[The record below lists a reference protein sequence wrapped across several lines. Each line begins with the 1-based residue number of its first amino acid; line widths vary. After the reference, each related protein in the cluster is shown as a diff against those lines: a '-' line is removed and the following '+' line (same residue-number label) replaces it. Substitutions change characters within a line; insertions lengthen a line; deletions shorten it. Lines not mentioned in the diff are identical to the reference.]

1 MLNNR
6 LCNSSC
12 PSPTNKWKL
21 PCPSLGGPSGTSRS
35 VFSGGVPAEYIP
47 LTAVLQIAVSRFF
60 DGDSAATSGNEQV
73 APSVPA
79 AASTRRSETLL
90 NGSTTF
96 PPRLPS
102 SLRGITPAPR
112 IVPQVNRRPPF
123 IISLL
128 LLPLNFIYRLLARPL
143 GLFSHLF
150 PFLQRLLPSAGLAHR
165 GPARPLATATE
176 RRSLSPRDTAARFV
190 RELEEEYGPSP
201 IPFYDN
207 GYAQALDLAKRD
219 LRFLLIILLSPEH
232 DDTSS
237 FIQNTLLSREVVD
250 CITNAENRIIVWAGT
265 VQDSEAYQV
274 SAALN
279 CTKFP
284 FAALI
289 AHTPQVSS
297 SAMSVVARIVGPT
310 PPGAFVAKLQEA
322 INQHSESLDRAR
334 TARESR
340 EAERSLRE
348 EQNSAYQRS
357 LAQDRERARE
367 RREAEA
373 ARIRAEREQRE
384 RAEAQEKRE
393 RDLLQWKLW
402 RARQLSA
409 EPDAED
415 AEASTRVSIRMP
427 SGERILRRFS
437 SEASVEEVYAFV
449 ECHDAPRDP
458 AGHASSGPLASGA
471 QKPHGYKHAYQF
483 RLVSPLPRT
492 VYEAEADVM
501 VGACI
506 KNNTNLVV
514 EPLEEDE
521 ED

>member
-1 MLNNR
+1 M
-6 LCNSSC
+6 
-12 PSPTNKWKL
+12 
-21 PCPSLGGPSGTSRS
+21 
-35 VFSGGVPAEYIP
+35 
-47 LTAVLQIAVSRFF
+47 
-60 DGDSAATSGNEQV
+60 
-73 APSVPA
+73 
-79 AASTRRSETLL
+79 
-90 NGSTTF
+90 
-96 PPRLPS
+96 
-102 SLRGITPAPR
+102 
-112 IVPQVNRRPPF
+112 
-123 IISLL
+123 
-128 LLPLNFIYRLLARPL
+128 
-143 GLFSHLF
+143 
-150 PFLQRLLPSAGLAHR
+150 
-165 GPARPLATATE
+165 
-176 RRSLSPRDTAARFV
+176 
-190 RELEEEYGPSP
+190 REFEEEYGPSP

-207 GYAQALDLAKRD
+207 GYAQALDLAKKE

-237 FIQNTLLSREVVD
+237 FIRNTLLSREVVD
-250 CITNAENRIIVWAGT
+250 CITNPENKILVWAGT

-297 SAMSVVARIVGPT
+297 SAMSAVARVVGPT
-310 PPGAFVAKLQEA
+310 PPAAFVAKLREA
-322 INQHSESLDRAR
+322 INQHSESLNRAR
-334 TARESR
+334 TVRESR

-348 EQNSAYQRS
+348 EQNSAYERS

-373 ARIRAEREQRE
+373 ARIRAEREERE
-384 RAEAQEKRE
+384 RTEAQEKRE
-393 RDLLQWKLW
+393 RNLLQWKLW

-409 EPDAED
+409 EPGAED

-437 SEASVEEVYAFV
+437 SEAPVEEVYAFV
-449 ECHDAPRDP
+449 ECHDAPRDL
-458 AGHASSGPLASGA
+458 ADQASEAE
-471 QKPHGYKHAYQF
+471 KPHGYKHTYRF

-492 VYEAEADVM
+492 VYEAETDVM

-514 EPLEEDE
+514 EPLEDDE